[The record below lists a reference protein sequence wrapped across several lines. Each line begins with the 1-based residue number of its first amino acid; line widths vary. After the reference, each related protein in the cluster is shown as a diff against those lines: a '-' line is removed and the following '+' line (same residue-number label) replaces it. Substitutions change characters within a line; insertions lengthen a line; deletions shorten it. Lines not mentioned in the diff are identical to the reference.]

1 MSYDKQTILIVDDVA
16 TDIQMLANA
25 LQEDYRILVAL
36 KGEAVMEIATAYPKP
51 DLILLDIMMP
61 EVDGYTI
68 CKQLKSNPET
78 MSIPVVFVT
87 ALHKNDDQERGLNLG
102 AVDYITKPFHLPIVK
117 ARIRNHM
124 LLKLKTDQLE
134 ELSHLDGLT
143 GVANRRHFDEM
154 FSKEQG
160 RLHRLGG
167 CLSLIMLDIDYF
179 KLFNDNYG
187 HGTGD
192 ACLIDV
198 AKALSGIIKRPT
210 DVVARYGGEEF
221 VVILPDTDLDGA
233 MQVAQGLHDEV
244 NRLAI
249 EHSFSPVAPHITIS
263 LGVAS
268 LTAEPGIETL
278 PDLLKQADDAL
289 YQAKET
295 GRNRICTL
303 ETCRT

>member
-1 MSYDKQTILIVDDVA
+1 MMAYDKQTILIVDDVA

-36 KGEAVMEIATAYPKP
+36 KGEVVMDIASAYPKP

-61 EVDGYTI
+61 DMDGYAI

-87 ALHKNDDQERGLNLG
+87 ALQKNDDQERGLNLG

-117 ARIRNHM
+117 ARVRNHM
-124 LLKLKTDQLE
+124 LLKRKTDQLE

-143 GVANRRHFDEM
+143 GIANRRHFDEAL
-154 FSKEQG
+154 SKEQG

-167 CLSLIMLDIDYF
+167 NLSLIMLDIDYF
-179 KLFNDNYG
+179 KPFNDNYG

-192 ACLIDV
+192 DCLIQV

-210 DVVARYGGEEF
+210 DLLARYGGEEF
-221 VVILPDTDLDGA
+221 VVVLPDTSIEGA
-233 MQVAQGLHDEV
+233 KQVAQSLHDEI

-249 EHSFSPVAPHITIS
+249 SHAFSPIADHITVS
-263 LGVAS
+263 LGLAS
-268 LTAEPGIETL
+268 LTIEPAGSEL
-278 PDLLKQADDAL
+278 PDLLKQADEAL
-289 YQAKET
+289 YKAKET
-295 GRNRICTL
+295 GRNRICIA
-303 ETCRT
+303 E